1 MVAKLNI
8 VVVEDN
14 EDLRDLTCQVL
25 RAEGHRVTG
34 LTCAE
39 ELEDLAGGEP
49 ADIFLIDINLPG
61 ESGLSLS
68 ERIRQAQPFVGIIII
83 SARTDLDDK
92 IVGYDSGADIYITK
106 PVAYQELMAAIRSFA
121 RKREAIKL
129 DQISATQLLV
139 LNKLDITGTAG
150 VVKITPAEAM
160 LLTAFARAP
169 AGKLETWQIAE
180 IVELQAEDSLKAG
193 VAMRV
198 ARLRKK
204 LADAGAQ
211 GLVLES
217 IRNTGYQILVHI
229 DVI

>member
-1 MVAKLNI
+1 
-8 VVVEDN
+8 
-14 EDLRDLTCQVL
+14 
-25 RAEGHRVTG
+25 
-34 LTCAE
+34 
-39 ELEDLAGGEP
+39 
-49 ADIFLIDINLPG
+49 
-61 ESGLSLS
+61 
-68 ERIRQAQPFVGIIII
+68 
-83 SARTDLDDK
+83 
-92 IVGYDSGADIYITK
+92 
-106 PVAYQELMAAIRSFA
+106 MAAIRSFA